1 MRKRWR
7 CHDHDVT
14 RFLGLF
20 LGDPSF
26 HSSEEVTSTMLKMHF
41 IDIWQQFAVIIDG
54 GIAAFL
60 GSIIGWERDRAGK
73 SAGPRTMA
81 LVGTAAAVIVSIG
94 EVLDTNA
101 KYGDPTRALHA
112 IITGIGFLG
121 AGMIFTDKRGG
132 IQGVTTAAT
141 IFATAAVGVAV
152 GLGFQVVGVGLT
164 VIILVVLRSTQL
176 LEATIRRDESDDDYE
191 DFERSKKKKH

>member
-1 MRKRWR
+1 MVRG
-7 CHDHDVT
+7 
-14 RFLGLF
+14 FLGFFVEVSLF
-20 LGDPSF
+20 HLR
-26 HSSEEVTSTMLKMHF
+26 EEVTSSMINMHF

-164 VIILVVLRSTQL
+164 IIILVVLRSTQL
-176 LEATIRRDESDDDYE
+176 LEATIRREETVE
-191 DFERSKKKKH
+191 DFEEYEPSKKKKR

>member
-1 MRKRWR
+1 
-7 CHDHDVT
+7 
-14 RFLGLF
+14 
-20 LGDPSF
+20 
-26 HSSEEVTSTMLKMHF
+26 MLNLHF

-54 GIAAFL
+54 ALAAFL

-81 LVGTAAAVIVSIG
+81 LVGTAAAVIVGIG
-94 EVLDTNA
+94 EVLDINA

-132 IQGVTTAAT
+132 VQGVTTAAT

-152 GLGFQVVGVGLT
+152 GLGFQVVGIGLT

-176 LEATIRRDESDDDYE
+176 LEATLRREE
-191 DFERSKKKKH
+191 GEPEAEVIKRKKK